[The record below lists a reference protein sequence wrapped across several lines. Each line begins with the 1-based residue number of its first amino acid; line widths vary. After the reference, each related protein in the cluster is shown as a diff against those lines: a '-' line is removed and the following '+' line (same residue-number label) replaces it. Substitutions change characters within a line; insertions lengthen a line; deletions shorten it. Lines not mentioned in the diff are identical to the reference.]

1 MTLIAT
7 PHAKDSD
14 DEEEK
19 KGEEDAGFGTT
30 AADGGES
37 KLVKDIMNEAKV
49 RDCG

>member
-1 MTLIAT
+1 MLGAF
-7 PHAKDSD
+7 PGEAPPS
-14 DEEEK
+14 EK
-19 KGEEDAGFGTT
+19 RGKGEEDAGFGTT